1 MPSRAGKKLLKA
13 AEARPHTDASTL
25 GVLTNFVLNLR
36 GPSYISSTLW
46 VLLII
51 ARLKQQYLLNHFNIM
66 AETFG
71 SSMAA

>member
-36 GPSYISSTLW
+36 GPSYISNGT
-46 VLLII
+46 
-51 ARLKQQYLLNHFNIM
+51 HFIGLPDYSKTE
-66 AETFG
+66 ASFKPFQSYG
-71 SSMAA
+71 WDIW